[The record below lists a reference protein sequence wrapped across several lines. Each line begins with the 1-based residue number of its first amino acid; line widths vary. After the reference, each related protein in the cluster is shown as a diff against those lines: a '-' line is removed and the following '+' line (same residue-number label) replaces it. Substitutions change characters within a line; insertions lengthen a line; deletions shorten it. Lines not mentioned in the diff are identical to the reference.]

1 MSTTDD
7 ALDLLGGLTD
17 HVGPWWA
24 SATPLQQR
32 DAQALLNLD
41 GPRRHWLGRAKGYSK
56 TRDVAAVSM
65 VVLLT
70 QMAPGERAYCAASD
84 ADQAGLI
91 RQSIAGFY
99 ANTPGLRDDLVVE
112 SRRIIAPKSDTE
124 LIILAADSA
133 GSHGLR
139 PKWLVVDEL
148 ANWPDVEGHREFFD
162 NLWAGLPKAPDSRG
176 VIITT
181 AGSPGHFSR
190 KIFEA
195 AQRDKLW
202 RVSDVHG
209 PPPWTDPGEVES
221 ERRRQMP
228 SKFAR
233 FWLNEWTS
241 ADDAIA
247 EPADV
252 EAACTLKGPLAPESG
267 LRYLC
272 TLDLG
277 HKHDRTVAVIAH
289 PQREGEGTRVVVDR
303 MKVWTPRFG
312 SPVSLDE
319 VRQWL
324 VEFCRLYRA
333 PLLYDPSQAYLMVEQ
348 LRRAGLTCREFV
360 FGTASVGLLA
370 TAIMQALR
378 GRLLTLPDDEEL
390 KSEILNVRLR
400 ETSVNVIR
408 IDHKS
413 GRHDDRVIAIA
424 MAVHDLTSKGLPGGR
439 PVLFTDEDIM
449 RQDLAEA
456 RALGKA
462 PEAVPLLG
470 RAFGG
475 DTSMPADVHRDDED
489 EEAAAMRGK
498 TMKSPFVQ

>member
-1 MSTTDD
+1 M
-7 ALDLLGGLTD
+7 
-17 HVGPWWA
+17 
-24 SATPLQQR
+24 
-32 DAQALLNLD
+32 
-41 GPRRHWLGRAKGYSK
+41 
-56 TRDVAAVSM
+56 
-65 VVLLT
+65 
-70 QMAPGERAYCAASD
+70 C
-84 ADQAGLI
+84 
-91 RQSIAGFY
+91 
-99 ANTPGLRDDLVVE
+99 
-112 SRRIIAPKSDTE
+112 
-124 LIILAADSA
+124 
-133 GSHGLR
+133 
-139 PKWLVVDEL
+139 DEL
-148 ANWPDVEGHREFFD
+148 ANWPDTEKHREFFD

-181 AGSPGHFSR
+181 AGSPGHFSH
-190 KIFEA
+190 KTFEA

-209 PPPWTDPGEVES
+209 PPPWTDHAEVES
-221 ERRRQMP
+221 ERKRQMP

-233 FWLNEWTS
+233 FWQNEWTS

-252 EAACTLKGPLAPESG
+252 EAACTLKGPLAPEEG
-267 LRYLC
+267 RRYLC

-277 HKHDRTVAVIAH
+277 HKHDRTVAVIVH
-289 PQREGEGTRVVVDR
+289 PQREGEGTRIIVDR
-303 MKVWTPRFG
+303 MQVWTPRFG
-312 SPVSLDE
+312 SPVSLEE

-348 LRRAGLTCREFV
+348 LRRAGLMCREFV

-413 GRHDDRVIAIA
+413 GRHDDRVIAVA
-424 MAVHDLTSKGLPGGR
+424 MAVHDLTSKGLPGAR
-439 PVLFTDEDIM
+439 PILYTDEELKDEDS
-449 RQDLAEA
+449 RVALAHA
-456 RALGKA
+456 RAAGII
-462 PEAVPLLG
+462 PEAVPVIGG
-470 RAFGG
+470 RAYGG
-475 DTSMPADVHRDDED
+475 DMSMPFDVHRDDD
-489 EEAAAMRGK
+489 FDQSNNGK
-498 TMKSPFVQ
+498 TAPSPFV